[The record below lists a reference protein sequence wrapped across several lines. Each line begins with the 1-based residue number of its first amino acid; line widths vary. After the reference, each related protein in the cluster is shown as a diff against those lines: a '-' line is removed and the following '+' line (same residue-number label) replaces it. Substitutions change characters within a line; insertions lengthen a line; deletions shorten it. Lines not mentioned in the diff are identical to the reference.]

1 METPRNRYTAEEAA
15 RILIFDDNNE
25 QYDLESG
32 FESLETDTDNSD
44 NEITPE
50 NCQEVICDDR
60 DVDSADLESQEDIIV
75 VSIIDERDSLDSSNL
90 PKKVPKSS

>member
-50 NCQEVICDDR
+50 NCQEVIRGDG
-60 DVDSADLESQEDIIV
+60 DVDSADLESQEYVIV
-75 VSIIDERDSLDSSNL
+75 VSINDERDSLDPSNS